1 VRTIAHACALVGYL
15 VGSGAWSVGW
25 LVGLGVVGPLG
36 LGDGLMDPSPYAT
49 NSICVEIII

>member
-1 VRTIAHACALVGYL
+1 VQTIAHACALVGYL

-36 LGDGLMDPSPYAT
+36 LGDGLMNPSPYAT